1 MYAALIN
8 GMFRFLAAAQPKD
21 KPLLA
26 LLVRTVGTE
35 RRNVVTLTRV
45 TIDPHRS
52 NQKTNTFY
60 YVETL

>member
-8 GMFRFLAAAQPKD
+8 RMFRWLAATQPKN

-45 TIDPHRS
+45 TIDLHRS
-52 NQKTNTFY
+52 NRKTNTFY
-60 YVETL
+60 

>member
-1 MYAALIN
+1 
-8 GMFRFLAAAQPKD
+8 MFRWLAAAQPKD

-35 RRNVVTLTRV
+35 DRNVVTLTRV

-60 YVETL
+60 YVKTL